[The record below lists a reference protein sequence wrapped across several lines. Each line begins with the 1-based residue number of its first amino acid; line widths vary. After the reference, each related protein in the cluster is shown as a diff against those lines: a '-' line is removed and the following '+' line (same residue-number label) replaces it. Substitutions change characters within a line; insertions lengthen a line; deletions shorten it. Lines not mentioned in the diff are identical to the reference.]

1 MKNDLLTSAV
11 KPIEVYTDSNPNMAC
26 IAIEKPEK
34 NTENERRFEL
44 IVVENECKYFHEADA
59 VRIALEY
66 LPSNSRSILYCDKE
80 GDIKAIQSGK
90 SKNNKL
96 KKIIEII
103 KFLENKRKLI
113 ITYEYKPRKENL
125 AGRMLDKV

>member
-1 MKNDLLTSAV
+1 MKNDLFNSAS

-44 IVVENECKYFHEADA
+44 IVVENKCQNFFEADA

-66 LPSNSRSILYCDKE
+66 LPKNSRSILYCDKE
-80 GDIKAIQSGK
+80 GDIKAIKSGK
-90 SKNNKL
+90 SNNNEL
-96 KKIIEII
+96 NKIIENI
-103 KFLENKRKLI
+103 KFLEKERNLI
-113 ITYEYKPRKENL
+113 VTYEYKPRKNNY
-125 AGRMLDKV
+125 AGRMLDNI